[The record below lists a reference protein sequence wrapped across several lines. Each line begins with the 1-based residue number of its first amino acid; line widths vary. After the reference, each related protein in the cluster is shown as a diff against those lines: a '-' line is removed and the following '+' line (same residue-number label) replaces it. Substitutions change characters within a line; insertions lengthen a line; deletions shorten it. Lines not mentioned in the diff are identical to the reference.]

1 MTREILFR
9 GLRTNGKGWAY
20 GDLYKGREAM
30 YILLKKAPCESEK
43 HGLPFSPVEVHPHTV
58 GQFTGLLDKNG
69 VKVFEGDIIHVDCSG
84 VGGAFHDGIYIVK
97 YTLPNA
103 CFLVAQLD
111 EAHAIP
117 FDECYYY
124 EIIGNIHEEVLK

>member
-9 GLRTNGKGWAY
+9 GLRVGGKGWAY
-20 GDLYKGREAM
+20 GYLIDEDVISY
-30 YILLKKAPCESEK
+30 SEK
-43 HGLPFSPVEVHPHTV
+43 DHDYGVWYDYCRTIHPHTV

-103 CFLVAQLD
+103 CFLLEQLD

-117 FDECYYY
+117 FNEYYEY
-124 EIIGNIHEEVLK
+124 EIIGNIHEEAQP

>member
-1 MTREILFR
+1 MNRQILFR

-69 VKVFEGDIIHVDCSG
+69 VKVFEGDIIHSDNWNPSTYKVI
-84 VGGAFHDGIYIVK
+84 FEDGEFCFVSLNESEKPYTNSINYVK
-97 YTLPNA
+97 D
-103 CFLVAQLD
+103 FQ
-111 EAHAIP
+111 
-117 FDECYYY
+117 
-124 EIIGNIHEEVLK
+124 IIGNIHEPDAQP